1 MTDFNKKQL
10 EELAASAIDS
20 NLAED
25 SILTPEG
32 DRALDSFFYSLPPDQ
47 RKNDGRALDRWMKK
61 YDLIRKHGGM
71 AFYGVDPLTGERT
84 ECLSFKP
91 NVPISPDRK
100 YENPPGAEV
109 QAIYPAITYRLWK
122 LAADRLGLSLPESAL
137 VGEPEDLANGFW
149 MWVFENEIPIV
160 VTEGAKKALSAMSA
174 GFPCIALTGIWNG
187 VKANRDEN
195 GKTTSYDLIPTLKHL
210 SDCKILI
217 AFDRDEKSATIKQ
230 AIKARSVL
238 AKSLMGIGC
247 ECRSMKWDSNYK
259 GLDDLIAGCG
269 VEALEKSILE
279 AEKITGELPDFKKPM
294 SASAFAEK
302 IAKEWEGWVHYYLP
316 TKQWQLY
323 KAGIWESID
332 SEAMEAVFYKRIIE
346 DAPDL
351 NSHNYLVTIS
361 KFVRGLLMVG
371 K

>member
-1 MTDFNKKQL
+1 MTNFNEKQPK
-10 EELAASAIDS
+10 ELAASAIDS
-20 NLAED
+20 HLAEEE
-25 SILTPEG
+25 ILSLEG
-32 DRALDSFFYSLPPDQ
+32 GRALDSFFYSLPPDQ
-47 RKNDGRALDRWMKK
+47 RRNDGRALEKWMKK
-61 YDLIRKHGGM
+61 YDLIYKHGGM
-71 AFYGVDPLTGERT
+71 AFHGVDPLTGERT

-109 QAIYPAITYRLWK
+109 QAIYHGITSKLWK
-122 LAADRLGLSLPESAL
+122 LTADRWGLPLPESAL
-137 VGEPEDLANGFW
+137 EGKTEGFW
-149 MWVFENEIPIV
+149 VWVFENEIPIII
-160 VTEGAKKALSAMSA
+160 TEGCKKALSAMSA
-174 GFPCIALTGIWNG
+174 GFPCVALTGIWNG

-195 GKTTSYDLIPTLKHL
+195 GRTNSYDLIPTLRHL

-217 AFDRDEKSATIKQ
+217 AFDRDEKSTTIKQ
-230 AIKARSVL
+230 VIKARSVL
-238 AKSLMGIGC
+238 AKTLMEIGC
-247 ECRSMKWDSNYK
+247 ECRSMKWDSKYK

-302 IAKEWEGWVHYYLP
+302 IAKEWKGWVHYHLP

-323 KAGIWESID
+323 KEGIWESID

-351 NSHNYLVTIS
+351 NSHNYLITIS

>member
-1 MTDFNKKQL
+1 MSNFNEKQL
-10 EELAASAIDS
+10 KELVASAIDS
-20 NLAED
+20 HLAEEE
-25 SILTPEG
+25 ILTPEG

-47 RKNDGRALDRWMKK
+47 RRNDGRALDRWMKK
-61 YDLIRKHGGM
+61 YDLIHKHGGM

-84 ECLSFKP
+84 ECISFKP

-109 QAIYPAITYRLWK
+109 QAFYPGMNYRLWQVT
-122 LAADRLGLSLPESAL
+122 ADRFGVPLPESAL
-137 VGEPEDLANGFW
+137 LGKPNDLANGFW
-149 MWVFENEIPIV
+149 MWVFDNDLPIIL
-160 VTEGAKKALSAMSA
+160 TEGCKKALSAMSQ
-174 GFPCIALTGIWNG
+174 GFPCVALTGIWNG

-210 SDCKILI
+210 ADCKILI

-230 AIKARSVL
+230 VIKARSVL
-238 AKSLMGIGC
+238 AKSLIEIGC
-247 ECRSMKWDSNYK
+247 ECRSMKWNSKYK
-259 GLDDLIAGCG
+259 GLDDLIVGCG
-269 VEALEKSILE
+269 VEALEQSIAE
-279 AEKITGELPDFKKPM
+279 AETITGELPDFKKPM
-294 SASAFAEK
+294 SASAFAEQ
-302 IAKEWEGWVHYYLP
+302 IAKEWKGWVHYHLP

-323 KAGIWESID
+323 KEGIWESID